1 MVFSE
6 ILKFI
11 WAGICFL
18 LFLFICGSLLEG
30 RFGRK
35 GTLFVSTGF
44 LAGIVLVQTG
54 LLLSGQDKTLVLTL
68 LPLTAYLPAIIG
80 IHILS
85 KSGFFQTAA
94 IWSLGILS
102 AYFLTF
108 LQKLLVRYFHRP
120 ASLSA
125 LQFELLETGLLLL
138 AAALLIVLVCRYLR
152 EPFRNYV
159 LHNQTDWLLLSFPV
173 SMVFLILSYFKNSV
187 TNITILV
194 LVSLTALSVLIVA
207 VRVLVSAASIRRIKD
222 SERAVAAQLEIQRR
236 EYEEICK
243 KMEMGRTYRHDMRHH
258 LTVLEGLA
266 VNGNNEDIVQYIGGL
281 GGQLRGI
288 EQETYCEN
296 AKVNAVLSSCI
307 SRAKEVGCSLTVKG
321 QIPREIPFDDMDI
334 CSILANAL
342 ENAVQAC
349 RNNGAAEERWI
360 RVSVVFEENRK
371 LFISVENPCD
381 VPLRFDKFGFPIVPK
396 REGHGIGLKSIE
408 AVTKKYNGLFQCA
421 YREGIFQVKA
431 VLFESQ
437 EMAPPPRKSFAV
449 KQTATVMLLAV
460 VTGFFALSCIPV
472 AAGILEQ
479 ESPDG
484 IEAYPTFNFQWGD
497 TDFNDDLLRTEYFES
512 SASQSASGSAA
523 GQAVTHGGTTG
534 TEPSA
539 PETPKSPETSSAAA
553 TTKPESE
560 TTITPD
566 STGGAEELN
575 RQMEAHIQE
584 MRGKFVWYVTRKVHG
599 YVAMDITNEILR
611 SDDALLIV
619 RFDATL
625 NVGGT
630 GQYSRCLTLDKRTG
644 KVLELQDL
652 FVDDS
657 EYIGVISEEILRQM
671 TEQANAG
678 LADYFIPGGI
688 WQEEQCF
695 KAIEPDQNFYIDDQN
710 RLVILF
716 EKYQVAPGKDGM
728 PEFTLPFEKLEGLLR
743 QPYLDDFLQAR

>member
-18 LFLFICGSLLEG
+18 VFLFICGSLLEG

-44 LAGIVLVQTG
+44 LAGIVLLQAG

-68 LPLTAYLPAIIG
+68 LPLTAYLPAVVG
-80 IHILS
+80 VHILS

-94 IWSLGILS
+94 VWSLGIMS

-125 LQFELLETGLLLL
+125 LQFELIETAFLLLV
-138 AAALLIVLVCRYLR
+138 AALLIVLVCRYLR
-152 EPFRNYV
+152 EPFRGYV
-159 LHNQTDWLLLSFPV
+159 LQNQTDWLLLSFPV
-173 SMVFLILSYFKNSV
+173 SMVFLLLSYFKNSV

-194 LVSLTALSVLIVA
+194 LVSLTALSVLLVA
-207 VRVLVSAASIRRIKD
+207 ARVLVSAASIRRIKD

-266 VNGNNEDIVQYIGGL
+266 VNGNNENIVQYIGGL
-281 GGQLRGI
+281 GGQLREI

-296 AKVNAVLSSCI
+296 ATVNAVLSSCI
-307 SRAKEVGCSLTVKG
+307 SRAKEAGCSLMVKG

-342 ENAVQAC
+342 ENAVRAC

-381 VPLRFDKFGFPIVPK
+381 APLRFDKSGFPIVPK
-396 REGHGIGLKSIE
+396 QEGHGIGLKSIE
-408 AVTKKYNGLFQCA
+408 AVTKKYNGMFQCA
-421 YREGIFQVKA
+421 YRERIFQVQA

-437 EMAPPPRKSFAV
+437 EMAPPPLKSVAV

-460 VTGFFALSCIPV
+460 VTAFFALSCIPV
-472 AAGILEQ
+472 TAGILEQ

-484 IEAYPTFNFQWGD
+484 IEAYPMFNFQWGD
-497 TDFNDDLLRTEYFES
+497 TDFNADLLRAESSES
-512 SASQSASGSAA
+512 SASQSASGSSA
-523 GQAVTHGGTTG
+523 GQSVTHGDTAGTA
-534 TEPSA
+534 PSA
-539 PETPKSPETSSAAA
+539 PETPKSPETSSAA
-553 TTKPESE
+553 TTKPEFE
-560 TTITPD
+560 TTIIPD
-566 STGGAEELN
+566 SAGGAEELN
-575 RQMEAHIQE
+575 RQMDAYIQE
-584 MRGKFVWYVTRKVHG
+584 MREKFVWYVTRKVHG

-611 SDDALLIV
+611 NDDALLIV
-619 RFDATL
+619 RFDTTL

-652 FVDDS
+652 FVDGS

-671 TEQANAG
+671 TEQVNAG

-743 QPYLDDFLQAR
+743 QPYLDDFLRAR